1 MTLRTSRPHLPL
13 PGAAVLASSAHP
25 IGSSLRQ
32 EVHAGGVRGRVL
44 IGPTYPVVRAGP
56 SRSEQPHPAQ
66 VDIIGAS
73 GRRVARLEAN
83 EQGQSAMTL
92 HERPSSRVATAPDE
106 TPIPWAQ
113 PLAIVVDSGEW
124 TEVTVSMDRE
134 IRQVTG
140 GQVR

>member
-1 MTLRTSRPHLPL
+1 VTQRTSRPHLPL

-25 IGSSLRQ
+25 IGFSLRQ
-32 EVHAGGVRGRVL
+32 EAHAGGVRGRVL

-56 SRSEQPHPAQ
+56 SCPEQPHPAQ

-73 GRRVARLEAN
+73 GRGVARHDAN
-83 EQGQSAMTL
+83 EQGQFAMTL
-92 HERPSSRVATAPDE
+92 HEKPSSWVATAPDE

-124 TEVTVSMDRE
+124 TEVTVLMASV
-134 IRQVTG
+134 IR
-140 GQVR
+140 